1 MPGQLT
7 EITEIATALGT
18 LEADLPAALACRPDR
33 LRNVDPAVWGRV
45 VDAWGGGGHERAFTT
60 AFANGRAF
68 LDADDGLR
76 GRPPR
81 TVEWKGPHRP
91 PGDDVIPADLRV
103 DHVYAVS
110 CKYLSRILLNAGPV
124 RLFDR
129 LLVGE
134 DRAGGDWFAVTAPA
148 EYAAFYELVRIW
160 VGRPLPPC
168 ATDLTREQRRV
179 MRDALRARQLPPM
192 LRPSWRALVA
202 SVSARSAERWRER
215 LRDPRTRLRLL
226 WRLLRIGDAPYF
238 VLGTDGA
245 ASLRLRVAS
254 SWDWLQAFELR
265 ALEVAPRSAGQPE
278 VGWRAVIRDR
288 ATGRTVEVDG
298 HVEVR
303 WSHGRF
309 SGAPEAKVYLD
320 TPHERVPGYW
330 PLV

>member
-1 MPGQLT
+1 MPGPLT

-18 LEADLPAALACRPDR
+18 LEAELDAALACCPGR
-33 LRNVDPAVWGRV
+33 LRNVDGAVWGRV
-45 VDAWGGGGHERAFTT
+45 VEARAGGGQDRAFAT

-68 LDADDGLR
+68 LEADDGLR

-134 DRAGGDWFAVTAPA
+134 DRAGGDWFAMTAPA

-160 VGRPLPPC
+160 VGRPLPDG
-168 ATDLTREQRRV
+168 ATDLTRDDRRV
-179 MRDALRARQLPPM
+179 VRDALRARQLPPM
-192 LRPSWRALVA
+192 LRPAWRALVA
-202 SVSARSAERWRER
+202 AVSARSAERWQER
-215 LRDPRTRLRLL
+215 LCDPRTRLGLL
-226 WRLLRIGDAPYF
+226 WRMLRIGDAPYF

-265 ALEVAPRSAGQPE
+265 ALEVAPRTAGQPE
-278 VGWRAVIRDR
+278 VAWRAVVRHR
-288 ATGRTVEVDG
+288 ASGRTADVDG

>member
-1 MPGQLT
+1 
-7 EITEIATALGT
+7 
-18 LEADLPAALACRPDR
+18 
-33 LRNVDPAVWGRV
+33 
-45 VDAWGGGGHERAFTT
+45 
-60 AFANGRAF
+60 
-68 LDADDGLR
+68 
-76 GRPPR
+76 
-81 TVEWKGPHRP
+81 
-91 PGDDVIPADLRV
+91 
-103 DHVYAVS
+103 
-110 CKYLSRILLNAGPV
+110 V

-134 DRAGGDWFAVTAPA
+134 DRAGGDWFAMTAPA

-160 VGRPLPPC
+160 VGRPLPDG
-168 ATDLTREQRRV
+168 ATDLTRDDRRV
-179 MRDALRARQLPPM
+179 VRDALRARQLPPM
-192 LRPSWRALVA
+192 LRPAWRALVA
-202 SVSARSAERWRER
+202 AVSARSAERWHER
-215 LRDPRTRLRLL
+215 LCDPRTRLRLL
-226 WRLLRIGDAPYF
+226 WRMLRIGDAPYF

-265 ALEVAPRSAGQPE
+265 ALEVAPRTAGQPE
-278 VGWRAVIRDR
+278 VAWRAVVRHR
-288 ATGRTVEVDG
+288 ASGRTADVDG

>member
-1 MPGQLT
+1 MPGPLT

-18 LEADLPAALACRPDR
+18 LEAELDAALACCPGR
-33 LRNVDPAVWGRV
+33 LRNVDGAVWGRV
-45 VDAWGGGGHERAFTT
+45 VEARAGGGQDRAFAT

-68 LDADDGLR
+68 LEADDGLR

-134 DRAGGDWFAVTAPA
+134 DRAGGDWFAMTAPA

-160 VGRPLPPC
+160 VGRPLPDD
-168 ATDLTREQRRV
+168 ATDLTRDDRRV
-179 MRDALRARQLPPM
+179 VRDALRARQLPPM
-192 LRPSWRALVA
+192 LRPAWRALVA
-202 SVSARSAERWRER
+202 AVSARSAERWQER
-215 LRDPRTRLRLL
+215 LCDPRTRLRLL
-226 WRLLRIGDAPYF
+226 WRMLRIGDAPYF

-265 ALEVAPRSAGQPE
+265 ALEVAPRTAGQPE
-278 VGWRAVIRDR
+278 VAWRAVVRHR
-288 ATGRTVEVDG
+288 ASGRTADVDG

>member
-1 MPGQLT
+1 VPGPLT

-18 LEADLPAALACRPDR
+18 LEAELDAALACCPGR
-33 LRNVDPAVWGRV
+33 LRNVDGAVWGRV
-45 VDAWGGGGHERAFTT
+45 VEARAGGGQDRAFAT

-68 LDADDGLR
+68 LEADDGLR

-134 DRAGGDWFAVTAPA
+134 DRAGGDWFAMTAPA

-160 VGRPLPPC
+160 VGRPLPDG
-168 ATDLTREQRRV
+168 ATDLTRDDRRV
-179 MRDALRARQLPPM
+179 VRDALRARQLPPM
-192 LRPSWRALVA
+192 LRPAWRALVA
-202 SVSARSAERWRER
+202 AVSARSAERWHER
-215 LRDPRTRLRLL
+215 LCHPRTRLRLL
-226 WRLLRIGDAPYF
+226 WRMLRIGDAPYF

-265 ALEVAPRSAGQPE
+265 ALEVAPRTAGQPE
-278 VGWRAVIRDR
+278 VAWRAVVRHR
-288 ATGRTVEVDG
+288 ASGRTADVDG